1 MAYAK
6 VFSVLLGA
14 TLIFSVQHA
23 EAKGPQKPGEPDGF
37 YECVENN
44 LGQYSAFCPMSQPG
58 FCPGMEKLLKRTK
71 AHLHSEEKLSKKTIG
86 KYLKTLDSLEKD
98 WKTFFNNCM
107 TKLAN
112 QGRVE
117 AKDIVSGKKK
127 KK

>member
-1 MAYAK
+1 
-6 VFSVLLGA
+6 
-14 TLIFSVQHA
+14 
-23 EAKGPQKPGEPDGF
+23 
-37 YECVENN
+37 
-44 LGQYSAFCPMSQPG
+44 MSQPG

-86 KYLKTLDSLEKD
+86 KYLKNLDSLEKD